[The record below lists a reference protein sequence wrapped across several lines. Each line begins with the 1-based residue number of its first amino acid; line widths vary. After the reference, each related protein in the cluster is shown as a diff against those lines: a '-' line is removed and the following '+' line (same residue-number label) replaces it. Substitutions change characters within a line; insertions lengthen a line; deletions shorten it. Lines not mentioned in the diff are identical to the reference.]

1 MNIIIVTFSYRS
13 CDQDDYTNEFFFQES
28 HFEQAKAK
36 FMEIVENAKQDF
48 FDEDQEFDG
57 IVPVG
62 LNAGVDFSYTEPEGG
77 YGHYYY
83 IDNANLD
90 CPGFSIEM
98 FLQEV
103 A

>member
-1 MNIIIVTFSYRS
+1 MNIIIVNFSYRS
-13 CDQDDYTNEFFFQES
+13 CDQDDYTSEFFFQED

-36 FMEIVENAKQDF
+36 FLEIIENAKQDF
-48 FDEDQEFDG
+48 FDEGQEFDG

-62 LNAGVDFSYTEPEGG
+62 LEEGMEFSYTEPEGG
-77 YGHYYY
+77 YGHYYCVN
-83 IDNANLD
+83 NANLD
-90 CPGFSIEM
+90 CPGFYVDM